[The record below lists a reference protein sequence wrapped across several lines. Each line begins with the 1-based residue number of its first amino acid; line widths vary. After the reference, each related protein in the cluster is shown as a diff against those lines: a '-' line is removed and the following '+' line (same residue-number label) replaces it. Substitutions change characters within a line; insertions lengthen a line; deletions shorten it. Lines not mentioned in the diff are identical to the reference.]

1 MNYIEKPIQEEA
13 NRRKAYQD
21 YYDYISM
28 GPMEYDPSTDP
39 QVDAL
44 KQELASIPADDPKR
58 EEKRA
63 DVMRRLSEHVKI
75 ASQDYKIA
83 QLARFR
89 RLYPYIR
96 QRVPLNYDITY
107 ETTGKRVPWTATPS
121 YTPGYKKGGELGSY
135 PSAVIRAKSRDNDR
149 LIK

>member
-1 MNYIEKPIQEEA
+1 
-13 NRRKAYQD
+13 
-21 YYDYISM
+21 
-28 GPMEYDPSTDP
+28 
-39 QVDAL
+39 
-44 KQELASIPADDPKR
+44 
-58 EEKRA
+58 
-63 DVMRRLSEHVKI
+63 MRRLTEHVKI

-89 RLYPYIR
+89 QLYPYIR

-107 ETTGKRVPWTATPS
+107 ETTGTRVPWTATPS
-121 YTPGYKKGGELGSY
+121 YTPGYKKGGELGNY